1 MHPVWE
7 VCWCEEQQRFWFQHT
22 HSGQG
27 MYEIPRERASAS
39 AVFREILEPSVPF
52 ASSGPDGSDRSSVSV
67 ECEPVLQPE
76 ESVVVGEVDCSDS
89 QSDARCEGNDACEEA
104 GNVSRPPVPHVVAP
118 WEVYWCAER
127 LEYWFYN
134 VETGEST
141 FSQRRA
147 SEVSSEAV
155 VCDGDAGVLA
165 DLGGAVGDTDEDRH
179 DESVHVSDS
188 ACHAA
193 VAPVRDFFDLL
204 AELPR
209 GPKQFSKKNPQAP
222 TSIYCRNGASVY
234 VGGFEAA
241 SDAGWLE
248 QAGVGLVVSVLGLSL
263 IHI

>member
-7 VCWCEEQQRFWFQHT
+7 VCWCEEQQRFWFQHAQ
-22 HSGQG
+22 SGQG
-27 MYEIPRERASAS
+27 MYEIPRERWSAS
-39 AVFREILEPSVPF
+39 AVFREILEPSVSV
-52 ASSGPDGSDRSSVSV
+52 ASSGRDDNGCSSLAD

-76 ESVVVGEVDCSDS
+76 EFVVVGEVDCSNS
-89 QSDARCEGNDACEEA
+89 QSDARCVGSNACEEE
-104 GNVSRPPVPHVVAP
+104 GNVCSPLVPHVVSP

-134 VETGEST
+134 VESGEST

-147 SEVSSEAV
+147 CGVPSETA
-155 VCDGDAGVLA
+155 VCDGDVGVVA
-165 DLGGAVGDTDEDRH
+165 DLGGVIGDTDEDRR
-179 DESVHVSDS
+179 DDAVHVSGS

-234 VGGFEAA
+234 VGGFAA
-241 SDAGWLE
+241 ARDASGSE
-248 QAGVGLVVSVLGLSL
+248 SEIEKSPATPRND
-263 IHI
+263 